1 MLQGRSLWLNT
12 FNVTY
17 SADVGEVFGHLAWSS
32 KREKVPD
39 MDDHFG
45 SIEGAQYTNAMLLSV
60 FSQLD
65 TWPLAFLPNAFMY
78 VLGMI
83 LFATMDVEGQSTWC
97 WTGLIYSLHSIVR
110 PYYMEER
117 TGKEYGWAADRAVL
131 KRISRYLL
139 RRRSGGRQDR
149 FQGAANRG

>member
-1 MLQGRSLWLNT
+1 
-12 FNVTY
+12 
-17 SADVGEVFGHLAWSS
+17 
-32 KREKVPD
+32 

-60 FSQLD
+60 FSLLD

-83 LFATMDVEGQSTWC
+83 LFATMDEEGQSTWC
-97 WTGLIYSLHSIVR
+97 WTGLIYGLHSIVR

-117 TGKEYGWAADRAVL
+117 TGKEYGWAASGMTLYQAL
-131 KRISRYLL
+131 TEPYSRESAGTFCDDV
-139 RRRSGGRQDR
+139 RDR
-149 FQGAANRG
+149 FQGAANGG